1 MAMIGPGGQA
11 SLSTLGKAN
20 QAIQANRQIRENLAN
35 LPNPRSDEWPA
46 THVFPAPR
54 ANHN

>member
-1 MAMIGPGGQA
+1 MIGPGGQA